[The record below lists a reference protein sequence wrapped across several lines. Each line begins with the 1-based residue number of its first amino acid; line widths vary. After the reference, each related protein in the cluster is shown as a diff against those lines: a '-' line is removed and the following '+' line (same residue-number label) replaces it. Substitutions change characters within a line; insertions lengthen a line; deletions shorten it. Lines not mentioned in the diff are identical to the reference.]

1 MKVLYATDLHG
12 QSDKFKAVLKVIDD
26 HEILILGADILPKG
40 EGASER
46 KIMDFIIYK
55 LPEFF
60 MKIKIPV
67 FIDFGNDDWYMYYKM
82 FKNVVD
88 VYDHV
93 HISHMNE
100 IKIGDYTFIGM
111 QYVPDYPFGIKD
123 WCREDSPKVCDSN
136 QMSLPYES
144 YSGVIK
150 KIPDLYTYFHN
161 QDSIFVELNKLSLP
175 TDKTVY
181 IIHAPPIQSGLDVC
195 FRVGPVGSNDVRL
208 WIETNKPFLTLHGHI
223 HESYEI
229 TNTALTKIND
239 TICINPGQ
247 KGGYG
252 YSNFVWC
259 EFDLSDV
266 EGTFIRKEI
275 KE

>member
-12 QSDKFKAVLKVIDD
+12 QYDKFKAVLKVIDD
-26 HEILILGADILPKG
+26 HKILILGADILPKG
-40 EGASER
+40 EGTTKG
-46 KIMDFIIYK
+46 KIMDFMHNY
-55 LPEFF
+55 LYDFF
-60 MKIKIPV
+60 LSVKIPII
-67 FIDFGNDDWYMYYKM
+67 IDFGNDDWMMYYKY
-82 FKNVVD
+82 FKKIVNVFPN
-88 VYDHV
+88 V

-100 IKIGDYTFIGM
+100 IRIGDYIFFGM
-111 QYVPDYPFGIKD
+111 HYVPDYPFGIKD
-123 WCREDSPKVCDSN
+123 WCREDGSKVCDSE
-136 QMSLPYES
+136 QMSLPFSSKTGSIER
-144 YSGVIK
+144 
-150 KIPDLYTYFHN
+150 IPDLYVYFRE
-161 QDSIFVELNKLSLP
+161 QDSILEELNKLSKP

-181 IIHAPPIQSGLDVC
+181 VIHAPPIQSGLDVC
-195 FRVGPVGSNDVRL
+195 FRNGPVGSHDVRT

-229 TNTALTKIND
+229 TKTALTKIND

-259 EFDLSDV
+259 EFDLTDV